1 MMRGCFLPLLDD
13 TDDDDDDD
21 DDDDAP
27 ETIIR
32 DGENNTKRRE
42 WIVPKAILK

>member
-1 MMRGCFLPLLDD
+1 MRGCFLPLLDD

-27 ETIIR
+27 ETIS
-32 DGENNTKRRE
+32 NTKRRE